1 MGRSVCKPKPQKGRS
16 RSTAVVPRA
25 GVEPARPCGHRFL
38 RPTRLPVPPP
48 RRCPAWARPYYR
60 PVRWGLFAVLTLV
73 LTACGPELA
82 PSAAVSP
89 ASTPGHVYASGPRI
103 SPPPVPPPTAPG
115 TNLPAFACADA
126 SGGKTGVA
134 NAITARAA
142 EQDGYDRFVLQ
153 FDSIVPT
160 YTVKRQT
167 KPVFTLGGSGQSVT
181 LSGTAG
187 ILVTVHSATG
197 ATTFSGSTDLVHSD
211 LGPEGSSPDTGFR
224 GLRVLGSWHQPPDMH
239 ARLHAERSGALSYR
253 FADTQQLMF
262 PGDGISAPARR
273 NSPPAS
279 RSPELSEEL
288 RLLRPGMRM
297 QPFGLRRGGS
307 ARDIARAWQRVLV
320 SGRPGL
326 GRGDGAGDA
335 GRLQP
340 AGHCGPP

>member
-1 MGRSVCKPKPQKGRS
+1 M
-16 RSTAVVPRA
+16 
-25 GVEPARPCGHRFL
+25 
-38 RPTRLPVPPP
+38 
-48 RRCPAWARPYYR
+48 
-60 PVRWGLFAVLTLV
+60 RWGLFAVLTLV

-211 LGPEGSSPDTGFR
+211 FQVLKEARQTQDFEGYVSWGLGISRPTCM
-224 GLRVLGSWHQPPDMH
+224 RVFMLSDP
-239 ARLHAERSGALSYR
+239 ARLVI
-253 FADTQQLMF
+253 D
-262 PGDGISAPARR
+262 
-273 NSPPAS
+273 
-279 RSPELSEEL
+279 
-288 RLLRPGMRM
+288 
-297 QPFGLRRGGS
+297 
-307 ARDIARAWQRVLV
+307 
-320 SGRPGL
+320 
-326 GRGDGAGDA
+326 
-335 GRLQP
+335 LQIP
-340 AGHCGPP
+340 SS